1 MTGIL
6 SLSSGYSDKWL
17 ICTKHYS
24 TVSREE
30 RKNHQAA
37 FNTKSSYVYLA
48 SPLSLLACCS
58 LSSVWPHYCV
68 TTTTTRAIHFLCVFV
83 LHVCIFYSYIFY
95 RMNIY
100 IYSIKWAHI
109 IEGLS
114 KILLHSFIHDYIDF
128 IGIGF
133 SSIIKSL

>member
-48 SPLSLLACCS
+48 SPLSLLVCCS

-68 TTTTTRAIHFLCVFV
+68 TPELYISFVCLFCMYVYSTAI
-83 LHVCIFYSYIFY
+83 YSIEWTY
-95 RMNIY
+95 IY
-100 IYSIKWAHI
+100 IYFIEWAHI

-114 KILLHSFIHDYIDF
+114 KILLHSFIHDYMDF